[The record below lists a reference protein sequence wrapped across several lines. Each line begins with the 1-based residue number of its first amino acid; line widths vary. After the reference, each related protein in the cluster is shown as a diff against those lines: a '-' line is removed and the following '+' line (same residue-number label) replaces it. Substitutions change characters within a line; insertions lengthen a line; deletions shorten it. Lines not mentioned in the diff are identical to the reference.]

1 MIDGLLNLASAFG
14 LSTSAGLNAYI
25 PMLTLALLA
34 RFTSLV
40 QLEAPWSAL
49 TSWWI
54 IALLAVLLAVEVL
67 ADKIP
72 AVDSA
77 NDVIQTVIR
86 PAAGA
91 VVFAA
96 TTQSTIHLHPML
108 AFACGVILAGGTHL
122 VKAGGRPVVT
132 ATTGGLGNPIV
143 STVEDIVA
151 VVTSLVAIIFPYLI
165 LAWLFLVVLLIY
177 LIVRWRRQRAEDKVI
192 STSVGSLQ
200 R

>member
-1 MIDGLLNLASAFG
+1 MVDGFLNLASAFG

-40 QLEAPWSAL
+40 QLEEPWSAL
-49 TSWWI
+49 TNWWI
-54 IALLAVLLAVEVL
+54 IALLAVLLVVEVL

-72 AVDSA
+72 AVDSV
-77 NDVIQTVIR
+77 NDIIQTVIR
-86 PAAGA
+86 PTAGA

-96 TTQSTIHLHPML
+96 TTQSSIHMHPVL

-122 VKAGGRPVVT
+122 VKAGGRPIVT
-132 ATTGGLGNPIV
+132 ATTGGIGNPIV
-143 STVEDIVA
+143 STIEDGIA

-165 LAWLFLVVLLIY
+165 LAWLFLLVLLIY
-177 LIVRWRRQRAEDKVI
+177 LIVRWRRQRAEAKMA
-192 STSVGSLQ
+192 STSVGSMQ

>member
-1 MIDGLLNLASAFG
+1 MVDGLLNLASAFG

-34 RFTSLV
+34 RFTPLV
-40 QLEAPWSAL
+40 QLEEPWSAL
-49 TSWWI
+49 TSGWVI
-54 IALLAVLLAVEVL
+54 GLLAILLVVEVL

-72 AVDSA
+72 AIDSV
-77 NDVIQTVIR
+77 NDAIQTLVR

-96 TTQSTIHLHPML
+96 TTQSTIQMHPIL
-108 AFACGVILAGGTHL
+108 AFACGIVLAGGTHL

-143 STVEDIVA
+143 STIEDVIA
-151 VVTSLVAIIFPYLI
+151 AVTSLVAIIFPYLI
-165 LAWLFLVVLLIY
+165 LAWLFLLVLLIY
-177 LIVRWRRQRAEDKVI
+177 LIVRWRRRRAETRVAPV
-192 STSVGSLQ
+192 SSRSA
-200 R
+200 RR